1 MNWKPVVVGVDAS
14 PEAAAAAALG
24 FEIARAAKTR
34 CVLVHAA
41 RDAWSMFAALEVPER
56 VNDFNIALME
66 QARRQVADALRG
78 HVPADLVVDLV
89 VRVGATADVLNA
101 VVDERDAG
109 LVILGGKHHSA
120 LGRWF
125 GGSTSLAAARTA
137 RVPLL
142 VTAGE
147 PHGLRRVLAA
157 VDLSGAARPTLEAA
171 QHYAALFAAKL
182 RVVSVIEP
190 LPVIPEVRQPV
201 DAAEYYQLSE
211 ELLQREVWP
220 LLGSSGGERLVRHGM
235 PVETLLRE
243 VKEFG
248 TDLLVVGSHGK
259 RWATRM
265 VIGSVTERLIN
276 HLPTSILVIPVQAL
290 QPAPADQAAVSPA
303 ELALPAM
310 A

>member
-14 PEAAAAAALG
+14 PEAARAAALG
-24 FEIARAAKTR
+24 VAIARAAGTR

-56 VNDFNIALME
+56 VNEFNVALME

-78 HVPADLVVDLV
+78 HVPADRIVDLL
-89 VRVGATADVLNA
+89 VRVGPTADVLNA
-101 VVDERDAG
+101 VVDEYDAG
-109 LVILGGKHHSA
+109 LVVLGGKHHSA

-125 GGSTSLAAARTA
+125 GGSTSLAAARST

-147 PHGLRRVLAA
+147 PHAFHRVLAA
-157 VDLSGAARPTLEAA
+157 VDLSAAARPTLSAA
-171 QHYAALFAAKL
+171 RRFASLFAAKL
-182 RVVSVIEP
+182 RAVSVIEP
-190 LPVIPEVRQPV
+190 LPVIPEARQPV
-201 DAAEYYQLSE
+201 DSAEYLGLAE

-220 LLGSSGGERLVRHGM
+220 ALEGCGAERLVRHGM

-243 VKEFG
+243 VQDFA

-259 RWATRM
+259 RWATRL
-265 VIGSVTERLIN
+265 VIGSVTERLVN
-276 HLPTSILVIPVQAL
+276 HLPTSVLVVPVSVTERAAER
-290 QPAPADQAAVSPA
+290 PAASPV
-303 ELALPAM
+303 EVALPAL

>member
-1 MNWKPVVVGVDAS
+1 MTWKPVIVGVDAS
-14 PEAAAAAALG
+14 PESAAAAALG
-24 FEIARAAKTR
+24 VEIARAARAK

-56 VNDFNIALME
+56 VNEFNVALME

-78 HVPADLVVDLV
+78 HVPARLIVDLV

-101 VVDERDAG
+101 AVAEFDAG

-125 GGSTSLAAARTA
+125 GGSTSLAVARTT

-147 PHGLRRVLAA
+147 PHAFHRVLAA

-171 QHYAALFAAKL
+171 RRFAVLFAAKL
-182 RVVSVIEP
+182 RAVSVIEP
-190 LPVIPEVRQPV
+190 LPVIPEARQPV
-201 DAAEYYQLSE
+201 DPTEYYRLSE

-220 LLGSSGGERLVRHGM
+220 ALGETGAERLVRHGQ
-235 PVETLLRE
+235 PVDTLLRE
-243 VKEFG
+243 VQDFA

-259 RWATRM
+259 RWAARM
-265 VIGSVTERLIN
+265 VLGSVTEALVN
-276 HLPTSILVIPVQAL
+276 HLPTSVLVIPVSRVERATDR
-290 QPAPADQAAVSPA
+290 APVSAV
-303 ELALPAM
+303 ELALPAL

>member
-14 PEAAAAAALG
+14 PESAAAAALG
-24 FEIARAAKTR
+24 VEIARVARTR

-56 VNDFNIALME
+56 VNEFNVALTE

-78 HVPADLVVDLV
+78 HVPAAMIVDLV
-89 VRVGATADVLNA
+89 VRVGRTADVLNA
-101 VVDERDAG
+101 AVDEYDAG

-125 GGSTSLAAARTA
+125 GGSTSLAVARTS

-147 PHGLRRVLAA
+147 PHTFQRVLAA

-171 QHYAALFAAKL
+171 RRFATLFAAKL
-182 RVVSVIEP
+182 RAVSVIEP
-190 LPVIPEVRQPV
+190 LPLIPEARQPV
-201 DAAEYYQLSE
+201 DPSEYYRMCA
-211 ELLQREVWP
+211 ELLQREIWP
-220 LLGSSGGERLVRHGM
+220 ALGSTGGERLVRHGQ
-235 PVETLLRE
+235 PVDTLLRE
-243 VKEFG
+243 VHEFA

-259 RWATRM
+259 RWAARM
-265 VIGSVTERLIN
+265 VLGSVTEALVN
-276 HLPTSILVIPVQAL
+276 HLPTSVLVIPVSRVERAADR
-290 QPAPADQAAVSPA
+290 APVSSA
-303 ELALPAM
+303 ELALPAL

>member
-1 MNWKPVVVGVDAS
+1 MTWKPVIVGVDAS
-14 PEAAAAAALG
+14 PEGAAAAALG
-24 FEIARAAKTR
+24 CEIARAAKTR

-41 RDAWSMFAALEVPER
+41 RDAWSMLAALEVPDHVHE
-56 VNDFNIALME
+56 FNIALME

-78 HVPADLVVDLV
+78 HAPADLIVDLV
-89 VRVGATADVLNA
+89 VRVGPTAEVLNT

-125 GGSTSLAAARTA
+125 GGSTSLAAARTT

-147 PHGLRRVLAA
+147 PHGFRRVLAA
-157 VDLSGAARPTLEAA
+157 VDLSGAARPTLAAA
-171 QHYAALFAAKL
+171 QRFAALFAATL
-182 RVVSVIEP
+182 RAVSVIEP
-190 LPVIPEVRQPV
+190 LPVIPEARQPV
-201 DAAEYYQLSE
+201 DAAEYYRLSE

-220 LLGSSGGERLVRHGM
+220 ILDSPSTERLVRHGM

-243 VKEFG
+243 VQDFG

-259 RWATRM
+259 RWVTRM
-265 VIGSVTERLIN
+265 VIGSVTERLVN
-276 HLPTSILVIPVQAL
+276 HLPTSILVVPVQAVER
-290 QPAPADQAAVSPA
+290 APARVGVSAV
-303 ELALPAM
+303 ELELPAL

>member
-1 MNWKPVVVGVDAS
+1 MTWKPVIVGVDAS

-24 FEIARAAKTR
+24 CEIARAARTR

-41 RDAWSMFAALEVPER
+41 RDAWSMFAALEVPEH
-56 VNDFNIALME
+56 VNDFNVALME

-78 HVPADLVVDLV
+78 HVPPDLIVDLV
-89 VRVGATADVLNA
+89 VRVGPTAEVLNA

-109 LVILGGKHHSA
+109 LILLGGKHHSA

-125 GGSTSLAAARTA
+125 GGSTSLAAARTT

-147 PHGLRRVLAA
+147 LHGFRRVLAA
-157 VDLSGAARPTLEAA
+157 VDLSGAARPTLEAS
-171 QHYAALFAAKL
+171 QRYAALFAAKL
-182 RVVSVIEP
+182 RAVSVIEP
-190 LPVIPEVRQPV
+190 LPVIPEARQPV
-201 DAAEYYQLSE
+201 DAAEYYQLCDQ
-211 ELLQREVWP
+211 LLQREVWP
-220 LLGSSGGERLVRHGM
+220 ILDSSTERLVRHGM

-243 VKEFG
+243 VQDFA

-265 VIGSVTERLIN
+265 VLGSVTERLVN
-276 HLPTSILVIPVQAL
+276 HLPTSILVVPVQAVER
-290 QPAPADQAAVSPA
+290 APARAHVAPAAL
-303 ELALPAM
+303 ELPAL